1 MRLLVSNAWLP
12 LTVLL
17 LVGTS
22 ACSSLRD
29 LQRMAMGNPVE
40 VDGDSR
46 SPASSNKRGS
56 VVIMDKK
63 FEGDLNDVP
72 VGADLGRN
80 EFGIQS
86 STQGK
91 SDPWYGTGPENEG
104 SLWNGA
110 SQDNFY
116 FTVNT
121 SYKVGDII
129 YVEIDSDVNDSL
141 NAKIAALLGE
151 KGKSTRK
158 IVAEEAGREVA
169 SEVANKIGGV
179 IGNDRIGEAVGRD
192 AGEKVESSLDLQQM
206 YVNLDRIPMRI
217 VEAVDERIFRIE
229 GDRKIFIRN
238 APYKVAMTGRIRH
251 EDLTP
256 DGTIESTRVLESK
269 LELTK

>member
-1 MRLLVSNAWLP
+1 MILNAKHLSLALLALFLMGP
-12 LTVLL
+12 I
-17 LVGTS
+17 G
-22 ACSSLRD
+22 CSSLSD
-29 LQRMAMGNPVE
+29 LQRMAMGDPDAE
-40 VDGDSR
+40 ESKGR
-46 SPASSNKRGS
+46 SPASRKKRGS

-63 FEGDLNDVP
+63 FEGDLENTP

-91 SDPWYGTGPENEG
+91 RDPWYGTGPENEG

-151 KGKSTRK
+151 SGKSTRK
-158 IVAEEAGREVA
+158 VVAEETGREVA
-169 SEVANKIGGV
+169 SEVAKRVGDA

-192 AGEKVESSLDLQQM
+192 AGQRVESSLDLQQM

-251 EDLTP
+251 EDVTP
-256 DGTIESTRVLESK
+256 AGTIESTQVLESK